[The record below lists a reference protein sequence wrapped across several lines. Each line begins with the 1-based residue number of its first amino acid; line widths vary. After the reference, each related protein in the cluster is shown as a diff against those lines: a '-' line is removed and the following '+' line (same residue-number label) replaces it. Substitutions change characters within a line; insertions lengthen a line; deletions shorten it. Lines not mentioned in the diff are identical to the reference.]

1 MLLKSLTKTG
11 ILSEASTHNLVN
23 IVGFGQDFSILLE
36 KSYRSME
43 MTMVLLSVYL
53 TAKGNETF
61 MMFTVSFF

>member
-11 ILSEASTHNLVN
+11 ILSEASTLNLVN
-23 IVGFGQDFSILLE
+23 IAGFGQDVSILLE

-61 MMFTVSFF
+61 MLFTVSFF